1 MSAVLSRITIFPI
14 KSLDGVDVEGAAVLA
29 TGALE
34 NDRRFALVDADGK
47 YVNGKRTAAVHHIRA
62 KYNLEHMTVRFNDTA
77 HSNNPVEFSLLDEV
91 VQAGE
96 WLSNAVGI
104 TCRLTE
110 NATTGFPDDTD
121 SPGPTLIST
130 ATLGEVAGWFPDL
143 SLDETRPRFRA
154 NLEIDRFESAEP
166 VEPFWEDRLI
176 GPAGTAIPFHIGDV
190 RWLGMNPCQRC
201 VVPTRDAVTAATISG
216 FQKAFAH
223 NREQHLP
230 PWAPRERFNH
240 FYRLAV
246 NTKLASGQS
255 PAHLHRGDTI
265 SIEAL

>member
-1 MSAVLSRITIFPI
+1 MSAVVSRITIYPI
-14 KSLDGVDVEGAAVLA
+14 KSLDGIDVESAQVLA
-29 TGALE
+29 NGALE

-47 YVNGKRTAAVHHIRA
+47 YVNGKRTTAVHHIRA
-62 KYNLEHMTVRFNDTA
+62 KFNLEHMTVRFNDTA

-121 SPGPTLIST
+121 SPGPTLVST
-130 ATLGEVAGWFPDL
+130 ATLSEVAGWFPGL

-154 NLEIDRFESAEP
+154 NLEIAG

-176 GPAGTAIPFHIGDV
+176 GPTGTAIPFHIGDI

-201 VVPTRDAVTAATISG
+201 VVPTRGALTAATISG
-216 FQKAFAH
+216 FQKTFAH

-230 PWAPRERFNH
+230 TWAPRERFNH

-255 PAHLHRGDTI
+255 PTQLHRGDTL
-265 SIEAL
+265 SIEPL